1 MNRRSLR
8 ENTFKLLYQSEFYN
22 ETDLPKQYDSFFKE
36 TDCSASDREY
46 IENRV
51 AKVREMTP
59 EIDEKINKV
68 AIDWKTTRM
77 NKVDLAIIRLAIY
90 EIEADEDVPTK
101 VAVNEAVELA
111 KTYSDEKSGKFVNG
125 ILAKFC

>member
-36 TDCSASDREY
+36 TYCSASDREY

>member
-22 ETDLPKQYDSFFKE
+22 ETDLPEQYDSFFKE
-36 TDCSASDREY
+36 INCSAYDRRY

-77 NKVDLAIIRLAIY
+77 NKVDLAITRLAIY